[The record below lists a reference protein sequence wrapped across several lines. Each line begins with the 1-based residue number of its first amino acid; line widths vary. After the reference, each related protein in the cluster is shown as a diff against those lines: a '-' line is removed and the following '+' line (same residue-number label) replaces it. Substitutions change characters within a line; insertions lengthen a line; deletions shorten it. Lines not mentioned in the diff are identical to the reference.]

1 MQKSYLNKKDIEF
14 LCKLEMRLYE
24 QSKLKT
30 KNIKDK
36 ALISSREF
44 ANYWNIVEK
53 IIVNHEKHTKIV
65 KNNTKERRKTDK
77 GYARPI
83 YYKEYLKDKEIAKS
97 KGIKF
102 DRTIADYKAL
112 YKKQ

>member
-1 MQKSYLNKKDIEF
+1 MRKSYLNKKDIDF
-14 LCKLEMRLYE
+14 LCKLETRLYE

-36 ALISSREF
+36 ALISNREF
-44 ANYWNIVEK
+44 FRYWYIVEK
-53 IIVNHEKHTKIV
+53 IVVNHENHIKRTQKR
-65 KNNTKERRKTDK
+65 TKEMRKINK

-112 YKKQ
+112 YKK